1 MVESSKKV
9 DILVLGLNSDNSIKV
24 LKGKNRPI
32 INFED
37 RAYILSNISVI
48 DFIIKFDERSPQKI
62 IKKINPDLLFKGSD
76 YRNYYKLN
84 KNENENKM
92 IFTKFIS
99 GHSTTS
105 IISRIIELYNN

>member
-1 MVESSKKV
+1 MENKFFKMTDTLF
-9 DILVLGLNSDNSIKV
+9 DIMDRYPEALDFFISNGFEQLKNKQMLNIMGKTIKLEMA
-24 LKGKNRPI
+24 LK
-32 INFED
+32 
-37 RAYILSNISVI
+37 A
-48 DFIIKFDERSPQKI
+48 
-62 IKKINPDLLFKGSD
+62 KKINPDLLFKGSD
-76 YRNYYKLN
+76 YRNYYKLNKN